1 MNFGFFRVAA
11 ALPERVR
18 IADARSNV
26 RQAVEIVEAA
36 AAEGVRAVVFPE
48 LSLTGYTCGDLFRQ
62 RKLLDDAEEALAH
75 LVGATGSLPVVSVVG
90 MPVRAGDR
98 LYNCAVVVGGG
109 CIWGAVP
116 KSYIPNYD
124 EFYELR
130 HFASGLGISDTV
142 VELAGEEVCFGTD
155 LLFSVDGVEFGVE
168 ICEDLWSPIP
178 PSSYLAAAGA
188 KVIFNLSASPE
199 AVGKH
204 DYLLALV
211 AQQSAR
217 LAAAYVYASSG
228 AGESSTD
235 LVFAGNGIIAENGA
249 IMAESERFA
258 RKRQIVAADID
269 TELLSTRRL
278 TRNTFAV
285 NETPEMRVVR
295 IELPEARGNADLR
308 RRVDAAP
315 FVPSDDAMREER
327 CREIFEIQA
336 QGLSQRLEHTACR
349 TAVIGVSGGLDSTLA
364 LLVATHAFDTLGL
377 DRRGIVG
384 ITMPGF
390 GTTDRTYTNALKM
403 IDALGVTRREISI
416 RKACEQHFADIGLP
430 DDDRSVTYE
439 NSQARE
445 RTQILMDVANM
456 LGGMVIGTGDM
467 SELALGWATYNGD
480 HMSMYGVNASVPKT
494 LVRHLVGWYAAG
506 RAGGELRATLRDV
519 LDTPVSPELLP
530 ADEHGDIAQKTEDL
544 VGPYELHDFFLY
556 AMVRQGFDPSKIAFL
571 AGKAFEGR
579 YSKPVI
585 IKWLRVF
592 LRRFFSQQFKRSAM
606 PDAPKV
612 GSVALSPR
620 GDWRMPSDAV
630 VRSWIEQVDALAEN
644 N

>member
-18 IADARSNV
+18 IADARSNA
-26 RQAVEIVEAA
+26 RQVVEIVEAA
-36 AAEGVRAVVFPE
+36 AAEGVRAAVFPE

-62 RKLLDDAEEALAH
+62 RKLLDDAEEALAQ
-75 LVGATGSLPVVSVVG
+75 VVAQTASLPVVSIVG
-90 MPVRAGDR
+90 MPVRVGDR

-155 LLFSVDGVEFGVE
+155 LIFSVDGVEFGVE

-188 KVIFNLSASPE
+188 KIIFNLSASPE

-204 DYLLALV
+204 DYLLSLV

-249 IMAESERFA
+249 IVAESERFA

-269 TELLSTRRL
+269 AELLSTRRL

-285 NETPEMRVVR
+285 SETPEMRVVR
-295 IELPEARGNADLR
+295 IELPDARGNADLR
-308 RRVDAAP
+308 RRVDPAP

-336 QGLSQRLEHTACR
+336 QGLAQRLEHTACR
-349 TAVIGVSGGLDSTLA
+349 TAVVGVSGGLDSTLA
-364 LLVATHAFDTLGL
+364 LLVAAHAFDTLGL

-390 GTTDRTYTNALKM
+390 GTTGRTYNNALKM

-430 DDDRSVTYE
+430 EGDRSVTYE

-494 LVRHLVGWYAAG
+494 LVRHLVAWYAAD
-506 RAGGELRATLRDV
+506 RAGEELRATLCDV

-556 AMVRQGFDPSKIAFL
+556 AMIRQGFAPSKIAFL
-571 AGKAFEGR
+571 AERAFAGR
-579 YSKPVI
+579 YAKPVI
-585 IKWLRVF
+585 VKWLGVF
-592 LRRFFSQQFKRSAM
+592 LRRFFSQQFKRSAT

-630 VRSWIEQVDALAEN
+630 ARAWIEEVEALAEN
-644 N
+644 D

>member
-1 MNFGFFRVAA
+1 M
-11 ALPERVR
+11 PERVR
-18 IADARSNV
+18 IADACSNA
-26 RQAVEIVEAA
+26 REAVEIVEAA
-36 AAEGVRAVVFPE
+36 AAEGARIVAFPE

-62 RKLLDDAEEALAH
+62 HKLLDDAEQALAQ
-75 LVGATGSLPVVSVVG
+75 VVEQTAALPVVAIVG
-90 MPVRAGDR
+90 MPVRVGDR

-130 HFASGLGISDTV
+130 HFALGLGIADTV
-142 VELAGEEVCFGTD
+142 IDLAGEEVCFGTD
-155 LLFSVDGVEFGVE
+155 LVFSVDGVEFGVE
-168 ICEDLWSPIP
+168 ICEDLWSPVP

-188 KVIFNLSASPE
+188 KIIFNLSASPE

-204 DYLLALV
+204 DYLLSLI

-217 LAAAYVYASSG
+217 LVSAYVYASSG

-249 IMAESERFA
+249 IVAESERFA
-258 RKRQIVAADID
+258 RRRQIVTTDVD
-269 TELLSTRRL
+269 VELLSTRRL

-285 NETPEMRVVR
+285 STTPEVRVVR
-295 IELPEARGNADLR
+295 VELADAAENADLR
-308 RRVDAAP
+308 RRVDPAP
-315 FVPSDDAMREER
+315 FVPSDDAMRDER

-336 QGLSQRLEHTACR
+336 QGLAQRLEHTSCR
-349 TAVIGVSGGLDSTLA
+349 TAVIGISGGLDSTLA
-364 LLVATHAFDTLGL
+364 LLVASHAFDILGL
-377 DRRGIVG
+377 DRRGIIG

-390 GTTDRTYTNALKM
+390 GTTDRTYTNALRM

-430 DDDRSVTYE
+430 DGDRSVTYE

-480 HMSMYGVNASVPKT
+480 QMSMYGVNASVPKT
-494 LVRHLVGWYAAG
+494 LVRHLVGWYAAS
-506 RAGGELRATLRDV
+506 RADDGLRATLCDV

-556 AMVRQGFDPSKIAFL
+556 AMVRQGFAPAKIAFL
-571 AGKAFEGR
+571 AGKAFGDR
-579 YSKPVI
+579 YPKAII

-606 PDAPKV
+606 PDGPKV

-620 GDWRMPSDAV
+620 GDWRMPSDAR
-630 VRSWIEQVDALAEN
+630 VRSWIEEVDTLSVN
-644 N
+644 D

>member
-1 MNFGFFRVAA
+1 MDFGFFRVAA
-11 ALPERVR
+11 ALPERVK
-18 IADARSNV
+18 IADARYNE
-26 RQAVEIVEAA
+26 QQIAGMIEAA
-36 AAEGVRAVVFPE
+36 AAEGVRIVVLPE
-48 LSLTGYTCGDLFRQ
+48 LSLTGYTCGDLFGQ
-62 RKLLDDAEEALAH
+62 TKLLDDAEQALAE
-75 LVGATGSLPVVSVVG
+75 LVEATAALPVAAIAG
-90 MPVRAGDR
+90 MPVKVGDR
-98 LYNCAVVVGGG
+98 LYNCAVVFGGG
-109 CIWGAVP
+109 SIWGVVP
-116 KSYIPNYD
+116 KSYIPNYG

-130 HFASGLGISDTV
+130 YFASGAGIADTV
-142 VELAGEEVCFGTD
+142 IELAGEEVCFGVD
-155 LLFSVDGVEFGVE
+155 LLFSLDGVEFGVE

-178 PSSYLAAAGA
+178 PSSYMAAAGA
-188 KVIFNLSASPE
+188 KIIFNLSASPE

-204 DYLLALV
+204 DYLLSLV

-217 LAAAYVYASSG
+217 SVSAYVYASSG

-235 LVFAGNGIIAENGA
+235 LVFAGNGIIAENGIVTA
-249 IMAESERFA
+249 QSERFA

-269 TELLSTRRL
+269 TELLATRRR
-278 TRNTFAV
+278 TRNTFAADIQ
-285 NETPEMRVVR
+285 PDMRVVR
-295 IELPEARGNADLR
+295 VELPDACQCDDLR
-308 RRVDAAP
+308 RTIDPAP
-315 FVPSDDAMREER
+315 FVPSDDGMRGQR

-336 QGLSQRLEHTACR
+336 QGLAQRLEHTACR
-349 TAVIGVSGGLDSTLA
+349 TTVIGISGGLDSTLA
-364 LLVATHAFDTLGL
+364 LLVTAHAFDILGL

-390 GTTDRTYTNALKM
+390 GTTDRTYTNALQM

-430 DDDRSVTYE
+430 DGDRSVTYE

-494 LVRHLVGWYAAG
+494 LVRHLVAWYAES
-506 RAGGELRATLRDV
+506 RAAESLRATLRDV

-530 ADEHGDIAQKTEDL
+530 ADERGDIAQKTEDL

-556 AMVRQGFDPSKIAFL
+556 SMVRQGFRPSKIVFL
-571 AGKAFEGR
+571 AERAFAGR
-579 YSKPVI
+579 YDRETI
-585 IKWLRVF
+585 IKWLGVF

-606 PDAPKV
+606 PDGPKV

-630 VRSWIEQVDALAEN
+630 ARAWIEELETLDAN
-644 N
+644 D